1 MGHSGPAHAF
11 GCCLCKNNLAGWT
24 DKFHDAKGGGGELRT
39 VLEQYQLSHSFD
51 ARLMLDAEGAFIPFT
66 CPGCRRPTRRRTL
79 ARKLRTAYATAHF
92 GTLHKH
98 RPLIGAS
105 FGAVETACFSSRQ
118 I

>member
-1 MGHSGPAHAF
+1 M
-11 GCCLCKNNLAGWT
+11 AGWT

-66 CPGCRRPTRRRTL
+66 CPGCKKEFTSKEQLENDHAP
-79 ARKLRTAYATAHF
+79 ASEKLRTAYATAHF